1 MTHEELSYLL
11 MIVATATDKESDQD
25 ALSHHA
31 ATADYWMQT
40 KQPILPIRSSA
51 SAWSTEIQRGISLL
65 SKFCCAASN
74 VDSIAAYNR
83 FCLMLVLHE
92 SYIKPSGV

>member
-31 ATADYWMQT
+31 ATANKATD
-40 KQPILPIRSSA
+40 P
-51 SAWSTEIQRGISLL
+51 
-65 SKFCCAASN
+65 
-74 VDSIAAYNR
+74 
-83 FCLMLVLHE
+83 
-92 SYIKPSGV
+92 SYQK